1 MIDGAAQDKILAL
14 FRDGTDR
21 FVSSDELCRLL
32 GVSRTAIWKQMER
45 LRGQGYIIEAIPSRG
60 YRLRG
65 TPDNLLPAE
74 IAAELGTT
82 LIGREIVFLEETDS
96 TNLQAHEQGEAGGR
110 HGLVVVADR
119 QTAGKGRLG
128 RQWVSPPGVNFYAS
142 VLLRPTF
149 LPRQAPQLTFLSAVA
164 VARAVQEV
172 AGLSARV
179 KWPNDVLV
187 GGRKI
192 AGLLN
197 EMSAETE
204 RIHYVILGIGVN
216 LNMRAEQFP
225 KDLRYPATSILLE
238 TGAPVSRTAFARA
251 LLRHLDSLYALY
263 LAEGFPP
270 LRHAWE
276 AHFDLVGREVE
287 VDFRS
292 TLLRGVV
299 EGIDAEGALLLRRE
313 DGQLEKVLAGD
324 VRPLNHF

>member
-1 MIDGAAQDKILAL
+1 MADNVIQEKILACL
-14 FRDGTDR
+14 RAGADR
-21 FVSSDELCRLL
+21 FVSSDEICQFL
-32 GVSRTAIWKQMER
+32 GVSRTAVWKQMER
-45 LRGQGYIIEAIPSRG
+45 LRGQGYTIEAIPSRG
-60 YRLRG
+60 YRLSSA
-65 TPDNLLPAE
+65 PDSLLPAE
-74 IAAELGTT
+74 VMAELDTA
-82 LIGREIVFLEETDS
+82 LIGRDILFLEETDS
-96 TNLQAHEQGEAGGR
+96 TNLRAHEQGEAGGGD
-110 HGLVVVADR
+110 GLVIIADR

-128 RQWVSPPGVNFYAS
+128 RQWESPSGVNLYAS
-142 VLLRPTF
+142 VLLRPSF

-172 AGLSARV
+172 SGLTARV

-204 RIHYVILGIGVN
+204 RINYVILGIGVN

-225 KDLRYPATSILLE
+225 VDLRYPATSVLLE
-238 TGAPVSRTAFARA
+238 NGAPVSRTVFARS

-263 LAEGFPP
+263 LAEGFLP

-287 VDFRS
+287 VDFRG
-292 TLLRGVV
+292 TILRGLVD
-299 EGIDAEGALLLRRE
+299 GIDAEGALLLRRE
-313 DGQLEKVLAGD
+313 DGQVEKVLAGD
-324 VRPLNHF
+324 VRPL